1 MCESSF
7 RIDPGFPDV
16 LLWDTSVVIEVWER
30 GNTAPLRQLEE
41 TPALSVF
48 SWIELEGGIHKQS
61 TGRDERRRRLELVL
75 RATRLVPFDEAI
87 VPIYGRI
94 VAACG
99 FSRRQVFD
107 RLIAATA
114 ILHDLT
120 LVTLN
125 GADFA
130 GIPDLRLEVW
140 PAQ

>member
-1 MCESSF
+1 V
-7 RIDPGFPDV
+7 I
-16 LLWDTSVVIEVWER
+16 LWDTSVVIEVWER
-30 GNTAPLRQLEE
+30 GLVTASRSLEE

-48 SWIELEGGIHKQS
+48 SWIELEGGIYKHRSEQ
-61 TGRDERRRRLELVL
+61 DERRRRLDLVL
-75 RATRLVPFDEAI
+75 QTMRLVPFDAAI
-87 VPIYGRI
+87 VPIYGEI

-99 FSRRQVFD
+99 YSRRQVFD

-130 GIPDLRLEVW
+130 DIPDLRLEVW

>member
-1 MCESSF
+1 MGMIETKSF
-7 RIDPGFPDV
+7 KSGNSVAVRLPAELGVPAGVTMAIERIGAELRIILRDDEAE
-16 LLWDTSVVIEVWER
+16 LLQTM
-30 GNTAPLRQLEE
+30 
-41 TPALSVF
+41 
-48 SWIELEGGIHKQS
+48 
-61 TGRDERRRRLELVL
+61 
-75 RATRLVPFDEAI
+75 RLVPFDAAI
-87 VPIYGRI
+87 VPIYGEI

-99 FSRRQVFD
+99 YSRRQVFD

-130 GIPDLRLEVW
+130 DIPDLRLEVW